1 MGRLHARLYR
11 ISGGRFLPRWFAGAP
26 VMVLETVGRRSG
38 HKRAT
43 PVLYLRAGDALIVLA
58 ANAGA
63 DRTPAWWLNLRDAGS
78 GEVLIG
84 RRRVRVRP
92 RVLAGAERDRLWRA
106 FVDMYPHAEHYT
118 RFTTRALPLT
128 ALQPER
134 T

>member
-1 MGRLHARLYR
+1 MVRRRARDGAR
-11 ISGGRFLPRWFAGAP
+11 DRRQAQRTQTGNAGA
-26 VMVLETVGRRSG
+26 V
-38 HKRAT
+38 
-43 PVLYLRAGDALIVLA
+43 LRAGDALIVLA
-58 ANAGA
+58 ANTGA

-106 FVDMYPHAEHYT
+106 FVDMYPQAEHYT
-118 RFTTRALPLT
+118 RFTTRGLPLT

>member
-1 MGRLHARLYR
+1 VDQVRHARQSNRIVHRWPGAQREMGRLHARLYR

-26 VMVLETVGRRSG
+26 VMVLET
-38 HKRAT
+38 
-43 PVLYLRAGDALIVLA
+43 
-58 ANAGA
+58 
-63 DRTPAWWLNLRDAGS
+63 
-78 GEVLIG
+78 GEVLTG

-106 FVDMYPHAEHYT
+106 FVDMYPQAEHYT
-118 RFTTRALPLT
+118 RFTTRALPLI